1 MNSHLAVKHSFL
13 AGRRRLEEEVLEE
26 LDDIAAGRVKL
37 AADSLLLEVHERN
50 LVRRR
55 ARCLA
60 FLELVDDAP
69 VIPQGARDVLERDR
83 EQIPLLERERVVRC
97 ADQALDLRDD
107 ICASTIR
114 NRVPPSLCYDFDRWW
129 WISTVPSPP
138 TLSGATTET
147 LKSTVRATTI
157 YGEGRAHEGLGL
169 TLISLCLVGEL
180 CKIES
185 VQPAHRT

>member
-69 VIPQGARDVLERDR
+69 VIPQGARDVLERD
-83 EQIPLLERERVVRC
+83 
-97 ADQALDLRDD
+97 
-107 ICASTIR
+107 
-114 NRVPPSLCYDFDRWW
+114 
-129 WISTVPSPP
+129 
-138 TLSGATTET
+138 
-147 LKSTVRATTI
+147 
-157 YGEGRAHEGLGL
+157 
-169 TLISLCLVGEL
+169 
-180 CKIES
+180 
-185 VQPAHRT
+185 